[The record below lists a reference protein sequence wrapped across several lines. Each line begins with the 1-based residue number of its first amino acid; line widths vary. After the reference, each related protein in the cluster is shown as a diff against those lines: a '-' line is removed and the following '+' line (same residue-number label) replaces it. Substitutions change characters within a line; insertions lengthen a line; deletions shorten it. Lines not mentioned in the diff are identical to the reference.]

1 MDLPNMEEYFSDL
14 FEGYSNNQYSKPL
27 FQCPVC
33 KVGEVHRDDTI
44 ILASYPPKN
53 FTTKELDS
61 LMGKCDC
68 EKRQRGPRIVY
79 RIFP

>member
-1 MDLPNMEEYFSDL
+1 MPKKEDLIDKL
-14 FEGYSNNQYSKPL
+14 CRKPL
-27 FQCPVC
+27 
-33 KVGEVHRDDTI
+33 
-44 ILASYPPKN
+44 PKN

-68 EKRQRGPRIVY
+68 EKRQGGPRIVY